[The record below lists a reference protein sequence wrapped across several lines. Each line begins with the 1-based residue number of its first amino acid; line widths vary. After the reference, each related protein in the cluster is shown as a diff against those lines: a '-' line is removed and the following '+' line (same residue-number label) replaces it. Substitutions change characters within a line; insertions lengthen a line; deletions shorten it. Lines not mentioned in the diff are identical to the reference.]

1 MKRTTHSG
9 CQITYAP
16 FWLVWLSPA
25 DGGPERFPHIRVT
38 RPKSAVGAFSQA
50 EPLTEAEA
58 LQWWLHSAVNH
69 CTATGEA
76 EEHLAL
82 LRDCD

>member
-9 CQITYAP
+9 CMITYAP
-16 FWLVWLSPA
+16 FWLVWLPPA

-38 RPKSAVGAFSQA
+38 RPKSAAGAFSQA

-58 LQWWLHSAVNH
+58 LQLWLHSAVNN

-82 LRDCD
+82 LRDRD

>member
-9 CQITYAP
+9 CMITYAP
-16 FWLVWLSPA
+16 FWLVWLPPA
-25 DGGPERFPHIRVT
+25 DGGPERFPHIRVS
-38 RPKSAVGAFSQA
+38 RPVSGNG

-58 LQWWLHSAVNH
+58 LQLWLHSAVNN
-69 CTATGEA
+69 CTATAYA
-76 EEHLAL
+76 EEYLDL

>member
-9 CQITYAP
+9 CMITYAP
-16 FWLVWLSPA
+16 FWLVWLPPA
-25 DGGPERFPHIRVT
+25 DGGPERFPHIRVS
-38 RPKSAVGAFSQA
+38 RPVSGNG
-50 EPLTEAEA
+50 EPLTEQEA
-58 LQWWLHSAVNH
+58 LEWWLSRCHTY

>member
-1 MKRTTHSG
+1 M
-9 CQITYAP
+9 ITYAP
-16 FWLVWLSPA
+16 FWLVWLPPA

-38 RPKSAVGAFSQA
+38 RPLSGNG
-50 EPLTEAEA
+50 EPLTEQEA
-58 LQWWLHSAVNH
+58 LQWWLHSAVNN

-76 EEHLAL
+76 EDMLAL

>member
-9 CQITYAP
+9 CMITYAP

-25 DGGPERFPHIRVT
+25 DGGPERFPHLRVS
-38 RPKSAVGAFSQA
+38 RPTSGNG
-50 EPLTEAEA
+50 EPLTEQEA
-58 LQWWLHSAVNH
+58 LQWWLHSACNG
-69 CTATGEA
+69 CTATAYA
-76 EEHLAL
+76 EEYLAL

>member
-1 MKRTTHSG
+1 MKHTTHSG

-16 FWLVWLSPA
+16 FWLVWLPPA
-25 DGGPERFPHIRVT
+25 DGGPERFPHLRVT
-38 RPKSAVGAFSQA
+38 RPLSGNG

-58 LQWWLHSAVNH
+58 LNWWLHSACNG
-69 CTATGEA
+69 CTATGDA
-76 EEHLAL
+76 EDFLAL

>member
-1 MKRTTHSG
+1 MKRTTRCG
-9 CQITYAP
+9 LAITYAP
-16 FWLVWLSPA
+16 FWLVWLPPA

-38 RPKSAVGAFSQA
+38 RPTSGNG

-58 LQWWLHSAVNH
+58 LQWWLHSACNG